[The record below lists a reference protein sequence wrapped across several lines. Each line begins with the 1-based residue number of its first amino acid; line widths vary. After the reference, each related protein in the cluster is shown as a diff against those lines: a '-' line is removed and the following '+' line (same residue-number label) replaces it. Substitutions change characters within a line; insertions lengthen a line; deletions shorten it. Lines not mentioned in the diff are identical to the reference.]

1 MSFFGFLS
9 SSDLRN
15 FALSRRELLGKS
27 LAIGAVL
34 LWPKPQPKS
43 SYPPPE
49 FKMGDLVASDW
60 EPDEEDDDAPD
71 SQPKSSYPPPE
82 FKMGDLVASDW
93 EPDEEDD
100 DAPDSA
106 TDFGEVLG
114 MRWLPEAESCFAA
127 NTWVYYIW
135 WTHSTWDGTAYPC
148 YDGEQT
154 RGCDLRLVGLEEK
167 CKR

>member
-9 SSDLRN
+9 SPDSQD
-15 FALSRRELLGKS
+15 FALSRRDLLGKS
-27 LAIGAVL
+27 LMIGAVVL
-34 LWPKPQPKS
+34 VPK
-43 SYPPPE
+43 
-49 FKMGDLVASDW
+49 
-60 EPDEEDDDAPD
+60 

-82 FKMGDLVASDW
+82 FKIGDLVASDW

-127 NTWVYYIW
+127 NTWVYYVW
-135 WTHSTWDGTAYPC
+135 WTHSTCDGTCYPC
-148 YDGEQT
+148 YDGEPT
-154 RGCDLRLVGLEEK
+154 RGCDLRLVK
-167 CKR
+167 QS